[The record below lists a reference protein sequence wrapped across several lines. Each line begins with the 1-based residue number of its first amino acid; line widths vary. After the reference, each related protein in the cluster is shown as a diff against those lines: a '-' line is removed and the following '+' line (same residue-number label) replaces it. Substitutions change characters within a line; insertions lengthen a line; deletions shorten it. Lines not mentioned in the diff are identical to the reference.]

1 MYAVLENNPAARS
14 DCTIL
19 SLSWKGTVPES
30 EKDKS
35 YTRKRC
41 YTEGWLATGNV
52 KGIVGATYTSSHAR
66 KSTSSPS
73 RTNFNLR
80 GHNSE
85 VVLVRWNEPFQ
96 KMATCDAQGVIF
108 VWIKYEGRWSIELV
122 NDRSCQVSD
131 FAWSHDGRMA
141 LICYKDGFV
150 LVGSVTG
157 QRYWSSMLN
166 LEAKLLCGAWSPDDK
181 QVLLGT
187 SDGQILVMDIHGAIV
202 TQCTL
207 AEDRPIRAL
216 LWSSEKFR
224 MINVSD
230 NESDDKPDKKK
241 RKGSERRSRLCKK
254 RCPVMAVDLGDSEIQ
269 LMKAY
274 DDLTPISIKTEM
286 TDIKMEWS
294 SCGAFLAVGGTQPV
308 ESISAVKFYNTNGHL
323 RFTLNIPSQRPLS
336 ALTWG
341 HNDRRLFVACG
352 AILHVAWVEKGV
364 APLQVLCR
372 EVITSLVNEEK
383 GMAKLPLPGRLR
395 TYVTDRLSLTV
406 KGCIPD
412 PTKLRE
418 FGSKPPPGN
427 ERLHCTMIRTG
438 DDANPSSS
446 CYTLFLEYLGGL
458 VPLLKGRR
466 VSKLRPE
473 FVIYDPK
480 VSLDQKQVL
489 GEEDDR
495 LPIISSS
502 SSSSSDES
510 EDDALPRMPGIRR
523 NGTSVGVGGGGGGG
537 GRGSPRLNRDG
548 SNGTDS
554 PRRKERQYDSLFLE
568 SLPEQNRLVEVT
580 SNIWGTKFKIHGLA
594 HFLPSNLGQV
604 NYRTSLLHL
613 QPRQMTIALVELRP
627 DAKPRRDDDDA
638 DFDPN
643 VFSEDEDEPG
653 EPPPQPPMNRAGGP
667 APIAPMKST
676 NRSFSSSDLDVA
688 DQEPPPPAMEVPRPR
703 EVTNENIPPTSKVQ
717 PDREQF
723 IRQGAIPKRR
733 TANILKTSLEATTTV
748 AGRTGSLDVV
758 ENAQIINGTTE
769 IVDGTLISSEPCDFE
784 ELQTDMPRWADSA
797 SQLIPTGVA
806 QHHPPD
812 GVANQSMDHKP
823 LPMDTLEPGVTATHP
838 CKKRDSLRQTDRGES
853 LVQSQRSLMPGP
865 LRGSRPRSSSSPKNI
880 MQVDNRTNNGS
891 PQNGC
896 GRDSSPSVSGK
907 SPQEKRKR
915 PKSKSRSRSESSAG
929 TSPSTAVKQSDNEIV
944 PETEK
949 TKKTSKDR
957 RTSLCGGS
965 PSRGRMKSHTGAD
978 SSESDAADNNSGEET
993 PAGSSKSRRAKLMRQ
1008 YADCKSRVF
1017 VMRNKAPL
1025 WNESTQVYQLD
1036 FGGRV
1041 TQESAKNFQVEL
1053 HGKQVMQ
1060 FGRIDGHAYTLDFQY
1075 PFAALQAF
1083 AVALANVTQRLK

>member
-41 YTEGWLATGNV
+41 YTEGWLATGNL
-52 KGIVGATYTSSHAR
+52 KGIVGATFTSSHSR
-66 KSTSSPS
+66 KSSTSPS

-166 LEAKLLCGAWSPDDK
+166 LDAKLLCGAWAPDDK

-187 SDGQILVMDIHGAIV
+187 SDGQILVMDIHGALV
-202 TQCTL
+202 THCTL

-230 NESDDKPDKKK
+230 NECDDKPDKKK
-241 RKGSERRSRLCKK
+241 RKGSERRSRMSKK

-274 DDLTPISIKTEM
+274 DDLAPIIIKTEM
-286 TDIKMEWS
+286 TDIKIEWS

-352 AILHVAWVEKGV
+352 SILHVAWVEKGV

-372 EVITSLVNEEK
+372 EVIISLVNEEK
-383 GMAKLPLPGRLR
+383 MMAKLPLPIRLR
-395 TYVTDRLSLTV
+395 SQVTERLALTV

-418 FGSKPPPGN
+418 FGSRPPPGN

-438 DDANPSSS
+438 DDTNPSSS

-480 VSLDQKQVL
+480 VDQKQ
-489 GEEDDR
+489 GMSEDDER
-495 LPIISSS
+495 LPLGTTISSS
-502 SSSSSDES
+502 SSSSSSDDS
-510 EDDALPRMPGIRR
+510 EDEALSRMMRR
-523 NGTSVGVGGGGGGG
+523 NGTSVKDGGGSGGGGG
-537 GRGSPRLNRDG
+537 SPRLIRDG

-594 HFLPSNLGQV
+594 RFLPSNLGQV

-627 DAKPRRDDDDA
+627 DAKPRRDDDA

-643 VFSEDEDEPG
+643 VFSEDEDDPG
-653 EPPPQPPMNRAGGP
+653 EPPPQPPLNRAGGP

-688 DQEPPPPAMEVPRPR
+688 DQEPPPPAMEVPRQR
-703 EVTNENIPPTSKVQ
+703 EVTNENIPPASKVQ

-723 IRQGAIPKRR
+723 IRQGAVPKRR
-733 TANILKTSLEATTTV
+733 TTNILKNSLEASTTV

-758 ENAQIINGTTE
+758 ENAHIINGTTE
-769 IVDGTLISSEPCDFE
+769 IVDGTLLSSDPCDFE
-784 ELQTDMPRWADSA
+784 ELQSDMPRWADSA
-797 SQLIPTGVA
+797 SQLIPSSVS
-806 QHHPPD
+806 QHHQAD
-812 GVANQSMDHKP
+812 GVTNQTMDHKSLLMEVHEGCSSGSP
-823 LPMDTLEPGVTATHP
+823 SH
-838 CKKRDSLRQTDRGES
+838 KKLDSLRRGTERDLS
-853 LVQSQRSLMPGP
+853 VQSQRNLSPA
-865 LRGSRPRSSSSPKNI
+865 SKCNRPRSSSTPKI
-880 MQVDNRTNNGS
+880 TMQTDNRNNLQNGS
-891 PQNGC
+891 G
-896 GRDSSPSVSGK
+896 GDSSPSGVGK

-915 PKSKSRSRSESSAG
+915 PKSKTRSRSESCAG
-929 TSPSTAVKQSDNEIV
+929 TSSSGGRQTTQNQDSEIV
-944 PETEK
+944 PEQEK
-949 TKKTSKDR
+949 TTKKMKER
-957 RTSLCGGS
+957 RTSLCGGGS
-965 PSRGRMKSHTGAD
+965 PSRGNLKIQVD
-978 SSESDAADNNSGEET
+978 SSESEGADNSSDET
-993 PAGSSKSRRAKLMRQ
+993 PASSSKSRKAKLMRQ

-1017 VMRNKAPL
+1017 VMHNKAPL
-1025 WNESTQVYQLD
+1025 WNEGTQVYQLD

-1053 HGKQVMQ
+1053 NGKQVMQ

>member
-19 SLSWKGTVPES
+19 SLSWKGTVPDS

-52 KGIVGATYTSSHAR
+52 KGIVGVTYTCSHAR
-66 KSTSSPS
+66 KNAATPS

-166 LEAKLLCGAWSPDDK
+166 LEAKLLCGAWAPDDK

-207 AEDRPIRAL
+207 AEDRPIKAL

-230 NESDDKPDKKK
+230 NESDEKPDKKK

-294 SCGAFLAVGGTQPV
+294 SCGAFLAVGGAQPV
-308 ESISAVKFYNTNGHL
+308 ESISAIKFYNTNGHL

-372 EVITSLVNEEK
+372 EVITALVSEEK
-383 GMAKLPLPGRLR
+383 ATAKLPLPGRLR
-395 TYVTDRLSLTV
+395 TYTTDRLSLTV

-418 FGSKPPPGN
+418 FGSRPPPGN

-438 DDANPSSS
+438 DDTNPSSS

-480 VSLDQKQVL
+480 VSLDQKQVP
-489 GEEDDR
+489 GEEDER
-495 LPIISSS
+495 LPLATTIISSS
-502 SSSSSDES
+502 SSSSSEDS
-510 EDDALPRMPGIRR
+510 EDETLARMIRR
-523 NGTSVGVGGGGGGG
+523 NGTSS
-537 GRGSPRLNRDG
+537 GSPRLNAET
-548 SNGTDS
+548 SNGADL
-554 PRRKERQYDSLFLE
+554 PRRKERQYNSLFLD

-580 SNIWGTKFKIHGLA
+580 SNIWGTKFKLHGLA
-594 HFLPSNLGQV
+594 RFLPANLGQV
-604 NYRTSLLHL
+604 HYRTSLLHL

-627 DAKPRRDDDDA
+627 DAKPRRDDDEDA

-688 DQEPPPPAMEVPRPR
+688 DQEPPPPAMEVSQPL
-703 EVTNENIPPTSKVQ
+703 EVTNENISSTSKVQ

-733 TANILKTSLEATTTV
+733 TSNLLKTSLEATTTV
-748 AGRTGSLDVV
+748 AGRTGALDVV

-769 IVDGTLISSEPCDFE
+769 IVDGTLISSEPCDFD

-797 SQLIPTGVA
+797 SQLIPAGVA
-806 QHHPPD
+806 QHHAPTD
-812 GVANQSMDHKP
+812 GGIANQSVDHKP
-823 LPMDTLEPGVTATHP
+823 LPMEVQEGVVVAVP
-838 CKKRDSLRQTDRGES
+838 SGRKRDVPLQAEKEPS
-853 LVQSQRSLMPGP
+853 VQSQRSLKP
-865 LRGSRPRSSSSPKNI
+865 RENRPRSSSSPKSI
-880 MQVDNRTNNGS
+880 MQMDTRTNSGS

-896 GRDSSPSVSGK
+896 GRDSSPSGSGK

-915 PKSKSRSRSESSAG
+915 PKSKTRSRSESSAG
-929 TSPSTAVKQSDNEIV
+929 TSPGGSGAVKQSDSEIG
-944 PETEK
+944 PEPEK
-949 TKKTSKDR
+949 AKKASKDR
-957 RTSLCGGS
+957 RTSLCGGGS
-965 PSRGRMKSHTGAD
+965 PSWSRMKSHAGAVD
-978 SSESDAADNNSGEET
+978 SSESDADNANSSEET
-993 PAGSSKSRRAKLMRQ
+993 PAAGGGSAKSRRAKLMRQ
-1008 YADCKSRVF
+1008 YADCKSKVF